1 MFIYYRKEDI
11 ITRGRTMPKWK
22 DSDNAQDQYDIAKG
36 ALEVASMALL
46 RLKNKFGVI
55 PDDIYYA
62 EFDTPIV
69 LMENKLKELMGEEDE
84 L

>member
-1 MFIYYRKEDI
+1 MPRLIYYRKEDI
-11 ITRGRTMPKWK
+11 IPRGKRMT
-22 DSDNAQDQYDIAKG
+22 DEAQDQYDIAKG

-46 RLKNKFGVI
+46 KLKNRCGVI

-69 LMENKLKELMGEEDE
+69 LMEKKLAELMGDDNAN
-84 L
+84 